1 MAARAG
7 RREWPLVVA
16 VLATALNLRMAVAS
30 VPPLIDELRD
40 SVPLSGTAA
49 GVLTT
54 LPVVCM
60 ALGATVVPR
69 LTRRM
74 GHELPLVLVGV
85 AMAAGILVR
94 VIPGVGALY
103 LGTTIAGMGVALGN
117 VLVPSL
123 VKRDFHERAGF
134 MTGIYTM
141 AIGTSAGL
149 AAGLTV
155 PVENAFGQGWR
166 PALAVWALPALVA
179 AGIWI
184 PFARHPAAVADRRT
198 RTVHQP
204 TGLRRERLAWQVTL
218 FMGVQSLMFYSL
230 LSWLPSILR
239 DNGMSKGTAGAYL
252 SIYTLIGIPVSFAVP
267 LIAARMRDQRAL
279 AAVSVFVLAGGV
291 LGFIVSP
298 GSAAIVWAVL
308 VGSSQ
313 AATLSLSFLYFVL
326 RSRSQVEA
334 AELSSMSQS
343 FGYALAAIGPVVMGA
358 LHEATGGWTIPLWF
372 LLALL
377 VPELVFGVLAG
388 RDRHV
393 GDR

>member
-1 MAARAG
+1 
-7 RREWPLVVA
+7 
-16 VLATALNLRMAVAS
+16 
-30 VPPLIDELRD
+30 
-40 SVPLSGTAA
+40 
-49 GVLTT
+49 
-54 LPVVCM
+54 
-60 ALGATVVPR
+60 
-69 LTRRM
+69 
-74 GHELPLVLVGV
+74 
-85 AMAAGILVR
+85 
-94 VIPGVGALY
+94 
-103 LGTTIAGMGVALGN
+103 
-117 VLVPSL
+117 
-123 VKRDFHERAGF
+123 
-134 MTGIYTM
+134 
-141 AIGTSAGL
+141 
-149 AAGLTV
+149 
-155 PVENAFGQGWR
+155 
-166 PALAVWALPALVA
+166 
-179 AGIWI
+179 
-184 PFARHPAAVADRRT
+184 
-198 RTVHQP
+198 
-204 TGLRRERLAWQVTL
+204 
-218 FMGVQSLMFYSL
+218 
-230 LSWLPSILR
+230 
-239 DNGMSKGTAGAYL
+239 MSKSTAGAYL